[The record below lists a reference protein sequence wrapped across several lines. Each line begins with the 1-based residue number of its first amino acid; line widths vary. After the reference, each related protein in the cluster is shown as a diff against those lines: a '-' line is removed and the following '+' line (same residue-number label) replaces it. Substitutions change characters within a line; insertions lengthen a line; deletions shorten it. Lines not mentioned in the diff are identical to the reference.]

1 MSSTPPSPVMI
12 RADAGPARAASSEPA
27 VRVRGLR
34 KTFGPVVAVDSL
46 DLTVAPGE
54 VVAFLGPNGAGK
66 STTLDVVL
74 GFTRPD
80 AGTAAVLG
88 VAPREAVRA
97 GRVGAVLQAD
107 GLNPSFTVRQT
118 LDIIAS
124 LQLRIPDIESVIA
137 QTRLEGLLRRKIS
150 QCSGGEIQR
159 VRLALALLAQPELLV
174 LDEPTTGMDPT
185 ARAAF
190 WEMMRRETAQGRA
203 ILFATHYLQEAA
215 DVADRIIIIDRGRL
229 VAEGSVDEV
238 RALGEGTTVTATWP
252 GLSGEA
258 ELRAALAPVSGSL
271 LGVEVHGSHLE
282 LRTSAPDDVARLL
295 LTATPSGH
303 IGVMA
308 LSLEEIFTE
317 LVGEEHD
324 GAIDAAAAP
333 AL

>member
-1 MSSTPPSPVMI
+1 MASTAPSL
-12 RADAGPARAASSEPA
+12 RW
-27 VRVRGLR
+27 RVIDI
-34 KTFGPVVAVDSL
+34 V
-46 DLTVAPGE
+46 
-54 VVAFLGPNGAGK
+54 
-66 STTLDVVL
+66 
-74 GFTRPD
+74 
-80 AGTAAVLG
+80 TAAVLG

-238 RALGEGTTVTATWP
+238 RALGEGTTVTATWL

-258 ELRAALAPVSGSL
+258 ELRAALAPVSDSL
-271 LGVEVHGSHLE
+271 LGMEVHGSHLE
-282 LRTSAPDDVARLL
+282 LRTIAPDDVARLL
-295 LTATPSGH
+295 LTATPAGH
-303 IGVMA
+303 LGITA
-308 LSLEEIFTE
+308 LSLEEIFAQ
-317 LVGEEHD
+317 LVGHD
-324 GAIDAAAAP
+324 HGHDHGHDRAAAP
-333 AL
+333 AT

>member
-1 MSSTPPSPVMI
+1 MSSTPSPTLTRPAASPVG
-12 RADAGPARAASSEPA
+12 AAPAAPA

-46 DLTVAPGE
+46 DLTVASGE

-97 GRVGAVLQAD
+97 GRVGAVLQIG
-107 GLNPSFTVRQT
+107 GLIPSFTVRQT
-118 LDIIAS
+118 LDIVAS
-124 LQLRIPDIESVIA
+124 LQLRAPDVESVIA
-137 QTRLEGLLRRKIS
+137 RTGLGGLLRRRVS
-150 QCSGGEIQR
+150 RCSGGETQR

-185 ARAAF
+185 ARTAF
-190 WEMMRRETAQGRA
+190 WDMMRRETAQGRA

-215 DVADRIIIIDRGRL
+215 DFADRIIIIDRGRL

-271 LGVEVHGSHLE
+271 LGVQVRGPHLE

-295 LTATPSGH
+295 LTATPAGH
-303 IGVMA
+303 LGITA
-308 LSLEEIFTE
+308 LSLEEIFAE

-324 GAIDAAAAP
+324 GAPGAPAAP
-333 AL
+333 AA

>member
-1 MSSTPPSPVMI
+1 MSSTPSPTLTRPAASPVG
-12 RADAGPARAASSEPA
+12 AAPAAPA

-46 DLTVAPGE
+46 DLTVASGE

-124 LQLRIPDIESVIA
+124 LQLRAPDVESVIA
-137 QTRLEGLLRRKIS
+137 RTGLGGLLRRRVS
-150 QCSGGEIQR
+150 RCSGGETQR

-185 ARAAF
+185 ARTAF
-190 WEMMRRETAQGRA
+190 WDMMRRETAQGRA

-215 DVADRIIIIDRGRL
+215 DFADRIIIIDRGRL

-271 LGVEVHGSHLE
+271 LGVQVRGPHLE

-295 LTATPSGH
+295 LTATPAGH
-303 IGVMA
+303 LGITA
-308 LSLEEIFTE
+308 LSLEEIFAE
-317 LVGEEHD
+317 LVGDEHD
-324 GAIDAAAAP
+324 GAPGAPGAP
-333 AL
+333 AA

>member
-1 MSSTPPSPVMI
+1 MSSTPSPTLTRPAASPVG
-12 RADAGPARAASSEPA
+12 AAPAAPA

-46 DLTVAPGE
+46 DLTVASGE

-97 GRVGAVLQAD
+97 GRVGAVLQIG
-107 GLNPSFTVRQT
+107 GLIPSFTVRQT
-118 LDIIAS
+118 LDIVAS
-124 LQLRIPDIESVIA
+124 LQLRAPDVESVIA
-137 QTRLEGLLRRKIS
+137 RTGLGGLLRRRVS
-150 QCSGGEIQR
+150 RCSGGETQR

-185 ARAAF
+185 ARTAF
-190 WEMMRRETAQGRA
+190 WDMMRRETAQGRA

-215 DVADRIIIIDRGRL
+215 DFADRIIIIDRGRL

-271 LGVEVHGSHLE
+271 LGVQVRGPHLE

-295 LTATPSGH
+295 LTATPAGH
-303 IGVMA
+303 LGITA
-308 LSLEEIFTE
+308 LSLEEIFAE
-317 LVGEEHD
+317 LVGNDHGHD
-324 GAIDAAAAP
+324 RAAAP
-333 AL
+333 AA

>member
-1 MSSTPPSPVMI
+1 MSSTPSPTLT
-12 RADAGPARAASSEPA
+12 RPAAGPVGAAPTAPA

-46 DLTVAPGE
+46 DLTVASGE

-97 GRVGAVLQAD
+97 GRVGAVLQIG
-107 GLNPSFTVRQT
+107 GLIPSFTVRQT
-118 LDIIAS
+118 LDIVAS
-124 LQLRIPDIESVIA
+124 LQLRAPDVESVIA
-137 QTRLEGLLRRKIS
+137 RTGLGGLLRRRVS
-150 QCSGGEIQR
+150 RCSGGETQR

-185 ARAAF
+185 ARTAF
-190 WEMMRRETAQGRA
+190 WDMMRRETAQGRA

-215 DVADRIIIIDRGRL
+215 DFADRIIIIDRGRL

-271 LGVEVHGSHLE
+271 LGVQVRGPHLE

-295 LTATPSGH
+295 LTATPAGH
-303 IGVMA
+303 LGITA
-308 LSLEEIFTE
+308 LSLEEIFAE
-317 LVGEEHD
+317 LVGDEHD
-324 GAIDAAAAP
+324 GAPGAPGAP
-333 AL
+333 AA

>member
-1 MSSTPPSPVMI
+1 MSSTPSPTLTRPAASPVG
-12 RADAGPARAASSEPA
+12 AAPAAPA

-97 GRVGAVLQAD
+97 GRVGAVLQIG
-107 GLNPSFTVRQT
+107 GLIPSFTVRQT
-118 LDIIAS
+118 LDIVAS
-124 LQLRIPDIESVIA
+124 LQLRAPDVESVIA
-137 QTRLEGLLRRKIS
+137 RTGLGGLLRRRVS
-150 QCSGGEIQR
+150 RCSGGEIQR

-185 ARAAF
+185 ARTAF
-190 WEMMRRETAQGRA
+190 WDMMRRETAQGRA

-215 DVADRIIIIDRGRL
+215 DFADRIIIIDRGRL

-271 LGVEVHGSHLE
+271 LGVQVRGPHLE

-295 LTATPSGH
+295 LTATPAGH
-303 IGVMA
+303 LGITA
-308 LSLEEIFTE
+308 LSLEEIFAE
-317 LVGEEHD
+317 LVGDEHD
-324 GAIDAAAAP
+324 GAPGAPGAP
-333 AL
+333 AA